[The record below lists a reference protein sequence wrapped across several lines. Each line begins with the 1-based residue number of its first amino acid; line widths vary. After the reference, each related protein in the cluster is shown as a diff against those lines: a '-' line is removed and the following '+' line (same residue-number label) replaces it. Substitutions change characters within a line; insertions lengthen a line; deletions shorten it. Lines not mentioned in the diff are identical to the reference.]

1 MGDLIHGGP
10 GVWVWS
16 LKLWFHVQCIV
27 LHYLHTQM
35 HCDSILRLS
44 LGFALLAP
52 QVPSDIPINPVM
64 FSLSLCIYVCVC
76 AFLLFWGQVSVCIQ
90 AGVELAVLL
99 LQSPEC

>member
-1 MGDLIHGGP
+1 
-10 GVWVWS
+10 
-16 LKLWFHVQCIV
+16 
-27 LHYLHTQM
+27 
-35 HCDSILRLS
+35 